1 MILDE
6 TRCTLCARRG
16 TSMHNSSINN
26 IIIYYLCIYK
36 LEVSRERE
44 ERERRDEEIRGKKG
58 KEAHSPSDKIHMS
71 TPRRIEIIIP
81 LTRRDTKKEKEKK
94 KNALCNYDF

>member
-1 MILDE
+1 
-6 TRCTLCARRG
+6 
-16 TSMHNSSINN
+16 MHNSSINN

-44 ERERRDEEIRGKKG
+44 ERERTDEEVRGK
-58 KEAHSPSDKIHMS
+58 ETHSPSDKIHMS

>member
-1 MILDE
+1 
-6 TRCTLCARRG
+6 
-16 TSMHNSSINN
+16 MHNSSINN

-44 ERERRDEEIRGKKG
+44 ERIDEEVRGKEG

>member
-1 MILDE
+1 
-6 TRCTLCARRG
+6 
-16 TSMHNSSINN
+16 MHNSSINN

-44 ERERRDEEIRGKKG
+44 ERERRDEKVRGKKG
-58 KEAHSPSDKIHMS
+58 KKAHSPPDKIHMS

>member
-1 MILDE
+1 
-6 TRCTLCARRG
+6 
-16 TSMHNSSINN
+16 MHNSSINN

-44 ERERRDEEIRGKKG
+44 RERERERIKETRKEKAERNKK
-58 KEAHSPSDKIHMS
+58 KEVHSSSGKIHMS
-71 TPRRIEIIIP
+71 TPRRIEIMIP
-81 LTRRDTKKEKEKK
+81 LTRRDIKNKKEKKKK